1 MQAERPSAPGAAG
14 GATDREPASRS
25 VAQQPPI
32 ARGVTLTFRST
43 GSPRRSMFLSTTSH
57 YQVSFLCSRAWMG
70 ELTPATTFEG
80 RVMTRELQGKGFEGR
95 WKAMSVADREETVL
109 WALQKTTDA
118 VRDESEVRG
127 ECVDPF

>member
-1 MQAERPSAPGAAG
+1 
-14 GATDREPASRS
+14 
-25 VAQQPPI
+25 
-32 ARGVTLTFRST
+32 
-43 GSPRRSMFLSTTSH
+43 
-57 YQVSFLCSRAWMG
+57 MG

-127 ECVDPF
+127 ECVDPCDAHTIGPDC